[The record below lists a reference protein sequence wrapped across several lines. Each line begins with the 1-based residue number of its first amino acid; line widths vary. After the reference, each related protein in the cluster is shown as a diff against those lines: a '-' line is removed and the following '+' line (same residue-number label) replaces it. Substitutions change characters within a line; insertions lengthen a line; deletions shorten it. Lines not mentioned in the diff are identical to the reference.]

1 MKISNKQWIYISTV
15 LFLLILGTLAA
26 VWLHTTKK
34 QVDLTAFTIAVLSAV
49 ISLVALFVA
58 LQTYISIDSVNTIT
72 KMDGNILDN
81 EHYVTCIPEL
91 IAMYRQTEEAAL
103 REAILGHMT
112 KNLREHSNT
121 AVNFA
126 DTLQS
131 MIDVLVLFPA
141 IDLKGQ
147 TRDTRYAKDIG
158 WIIKRINDRAD
169 ELQSI
174 SKGNS
179 IQIREAVKLFTS
191 VYEYQRA
198 VESRS
203 LLEQTG
209 LLQIRAAML
218 RNPVSATVYHNYL
231 GLYYRKGA
239 MRIIDI
245 EDKADVVSL
254 QRWTEIREALHG
266 SELEKLRRYL
276 SHAQDSFAK
285 ALQLSHA
292 DPMWRGYILFNQAR
306 VEFIQRIFFNDENAN
321 PLRRMEA
328 AIDARANLNEL
339 IDEILVQQQELSI
352 LQRHYLYQEEYARQ
366 LYVNYS
372 LVLGQAASYRGEQVV
387 ADEQY
392 LALIQPHVAKLQEK
406 NQRGLARLHAG

>member
-209 LLQIRAAML
+209 LLQIRATML

-406 NQRGLARLHAG
+406 NQRGLARLHAN